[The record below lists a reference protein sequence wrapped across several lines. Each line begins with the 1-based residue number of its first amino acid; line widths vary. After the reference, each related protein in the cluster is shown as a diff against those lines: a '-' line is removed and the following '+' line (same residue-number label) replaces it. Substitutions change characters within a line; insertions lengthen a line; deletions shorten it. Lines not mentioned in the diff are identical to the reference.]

1 MIISGIVNTMTILE
15 NPDGCGWEN
24 AKEFSGEWATIKAEA
39 NVRVEKIILSFILI
53 WP

>member
-24 AKEFSGEWATIKAEA
+24 EKEFSGEWATIKAEA

-53 WP
+53 WH